1 MNTPLMNEFEQK
13 SRAKKMLLWFSMVS
27 LGMSFAGLTSAYVV
41 SKERADWLEDLQIP
55 PAFFMSL
62 VLIIASSLT
71 LEWAK
76 KSMRQSASQNAMVAL
91 VTTWILG
98 LGFVATQYQGF
109 SQIYNDFGYA
119 FTGPTSNIS
128 YTFIFLIVV
137 VHLAHIFGAL
147 IALTVVIYNHFKQR
161 YSAGNALGLEL
172 AILFWHFVDVL
183 WIYLFL
189 FFYFVR

>member
-1 MNTPLMNEFEQK
+1 MNTAVMNEFEQK

-41 SKERADWLEDLQIP
+41 SKERADWLENLQIP
-55 PAFFMSL
+55 SAFFVSL
-62 VLIIASSLT
+62 ILILVSSLT
-71 LEWAK
+71 MEWAK
-76 KSMRQSASQNAMVAL
+76 RSIKQGANQIGMWAL
-91 VTTWILG
+91 LTTWLLG
-98 LGFVATQYQGF
+98 VGFVATQYFGF
-109 SQIYNDFGYA
+109 SQIYNDFGFA
-119 FTGPTSNIS
+119 FTGPTSSIA
-128 YTFIFLIVV
+128 YTFIFLIAV

-161 YSAGNALGLEL
+161 YTPTNTLGLEL